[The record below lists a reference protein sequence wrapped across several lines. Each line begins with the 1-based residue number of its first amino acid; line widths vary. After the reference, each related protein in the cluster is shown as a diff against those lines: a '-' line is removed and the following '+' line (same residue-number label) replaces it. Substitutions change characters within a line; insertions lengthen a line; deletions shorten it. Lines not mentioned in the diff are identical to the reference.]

1 MKFTIAEKE
10 FEIQPAKTKSILQIE
25 ERLGKSLSKIG
36 DDVSFSD
43 IITIVTIALTQ
54 SDANI
59 DVDWV
64 TENTSIADMGKFN
77 EVMTY
82 FLAIPK

>member
-1 MKFTIAEKE
+1 MKFIIAEKE

-25 ERLGKSLSKIG
+25 ERLGKNLSKLG

-59 DVDWV
+59 DIDWV

>member
-1 MKFTIAEKE
+1 MKFTIADKE
-10 FEIQPAKTKSILQIE
+10 FEINPAKTKSILEIE
-25 ERLGKSLSKIG
+25 QKLGKSLAKIG
-36 DDVSFSD
+36 EDVSFSD
-43 IITIVTIALTQ
+43 IITIVSVALTQ

-59 DVDWV
+59 DIDWV
-64 TENTSIADMGKFN
+64 KENTSIADMQKFN

>member
-59 DVDWV
+59 DVSQSRSLQKGQRHLNICD
-64 TENTSIADMGKFN
+64 
-77 EVMTY
+77 
-82 FLAIPK
+82 